1 MLGKKDFRKV
11 LFSATNKTTKFES
24 VLHINYFQ
32 GSSEEIHKSYLELKQ
47 STKIHL
53 QRVFVGAGL
62 SRSRVSQ
69 NYETT
74 SKFTWV
80 DFQRY

>member
-11 LFSATNKTTKFES
+11 LFSATNKTTKFQS

-53 QRVFVGAGL
+53 QQVFVGAGL
-62 SRSRVSQ
+62 SRSRVS
-69 NYETT
+69 T